1 MWIVRLA
8 LRRPYTFAVFALL
21 LLILGPLSILNT
33 PVDIFPN
40 IDIPVVSIVWQYQG
54 LSAVDLASRIVTI
67 TERTLTTTVDNIEH
81 IESQTLDGVSVEKVY
96 FQPHVNIATAIGQ
109 ITAISQ
115 TQLRMLPV
123 GTTPPLVIVYTASSV
138 PILQLGL
145 SGEGLSE
152 QQLNDFGLNFIRTQL
167 ATVEGASSP
176 FPYGGKQR
184 EVMVDLNLQALQA
197 RGLSPNDVV
206 NAIGVQN
213 LVLPSGTIKVGTYE
227 YQLATNSAPTT
238 IQGLNDI
245 PIKSVNGAVVYVKD
259 VAHVRDGFP
268 PQTNI
273 VRVDGQ
279 RASLMTV
286 QKNGNVSTL
295 DIISHIRALL
305 PSIAASLPPQ
315 LRITPLSDQSIF
327 VRGAIGGVVR
337 EGIIAG
343 CLTGVMILVFLGSW
357 RSTLII
363 AVSIPLSILVSL
375 IVLSALGETINIMT
389 LGGLALAV
397 GILVDDA
404 TVEIENI
411 NRNLEEGKEVEQAIL
426 DGAAQIAIP
435 AFVSTLS
442 ICIVFVPMFFMGG
455 VAKFLFVPLAEAVIF
470 AMLASYFLSRTVVP
484 TMAKFL
490 LQEHDPASEQQ
501 KHKSRN
507 PFIRAQL
514 AFEYRFEQLRTFYF
528 RVLQLAIG
536 HSAVF
541 LILFFVFTIGSF
553 ALLYPWLG
561 QDFFPSVDAGSF
573 KLHVRAPTGTRI
585 EETARLCDQVDTAIR
600 REIPKQEVVS
610 IIDNI
615 GIPFSG
621 INLSYTSSGVVSAA
635 DADITVQ
642 LTEKHHPTDD
652 YVQDL
657 RAKLND
663 EFPGTTFYTL
673 PVDMVTQILNFGLP
687 APIDIQVIGNNL
699 QGNRE
704 FIDRLLKD
712 ISYVP
717 GTADLRI
724 QQPFN
729 TPHFLVNVDRTKAQ
743 AIGLSQRDVA
753 GSLLASTAGSYQTAP
768 TFWLD
773 PRNGVSYNVS
783 AQTPQYDLQSLVDLE
798 NIPVTAPGSAAVTVS
813 PSPFLSVGAAS
824 LTPVGTGATPSIA
837 SGVAP
842 IQILGNLSN
851 IVRGAEPT
859 TVSHYNI
866 APALDIYGNVVNSDL
881 RSVSEK
887 IAKIVAQHRKELPR
901 GSQII
906 IRGQVETMN
915 SSFIGLTSGLAFSI
929 LLVYL
934 LIVVNFQSWLDPFM
948 IIAALPAALC
958 GIVWMLFITGTHISV
973 PALTGSI
980 MTMGVATANSI
991 LVISFAREQM
1001 EENVGDA
1008 RAAALQAGYTRF
1020 RPVLMTA
1027 LAMIIGMVPMALG
1040 LGDGGEQNA
1049 PLGRAVIG
1057 GLLLATAATLF
1068 FVPTLFSVIHGW
1080 LANRRRRTAAV
1091 AAPTDLED

>member
-21 LLILGPLSILNT
+21 LLIIGPLSILNT
-33 PVDIFPN
+33 PTDIFPN
-40 IDIPVVSIVWQYQG
+40 IDIPVVSIVWQYSG
-54 LSAVDLASRIVTI
+54 LSAVDMANRIITI
-67 TERTLTTTVDNIEH
+67 TERTLTTTVDNIDH
-81 IESQTLDGVSVEKVY
+81 IESQSLDGVGVVKVY
-96 FQPHVNIATAIGQ
+96 FQPKVTLATAIAQ
-109 ITAISQ
+109 ITAVSQ
-115 TQLRMLPV
+115 TQLRMLPT
-123 GTTPPLVIVYTASSV
+123 GTTPPLVITYTASSV

-145 SGEGLSE
+145 SGQGLSE
-152 QQLNDFGLNFIRTQL
+152 QQLNDYGLNFIRTQF
-167 ATVEGASSP
+167 ATVEGAESP
-176 FPYGGKQR
+176 YPYGGKQR
-184 EVMVDLNLQALQA
+184 QVQVDLDLKALQA

-206 NAIGVQN
+206 NAIAAQN
-213 LVLPSGTIKVGTYE
+213 LILPSGTMKVGSFE
-227 YQLATNSAPTT
+227 YQLATNSAPST
-238 IQGLNDI
+238 IAGLNDL
-245 PIKSVNGAVVYVKD
+245 PIKSVNGAVIYVHD

-286 QKNGNVSTL
+286 LKNGDVSTL
-295 DIISHIRALL
+295 DIISRIRALL
-305 PSIAASLPPQ
+305 PLIAQQLPPE

-327 VRGAIGGVVR
+327 VRGAINGVVR

-375 IVLSALGETINIMT
+375 IVLGALGETINIMT

-455 VAKFLFVPLAEAVIF
+455 VAKYLFVPLAEAVIF

-490 LQEHDPASEQQ
+490 LQEHDPEAEKQ
-501 KHKSRN
+501 KHHSRN
-507 PFIRAQL
+507 PLVRAQL
-514 AFEYRFEQLRTFYF
+514 AFEYRFEQLRVLYF
-528 RVLQLAIG
+528 RLLQLSIA
-536 HSAVF
+536 HSTIF
-541 LILFFVFTIGSF
+541 LILFFAFTIGSF

-561 QDFFPSVDAGSF
+561 QDFFPTVDAGQF
-573 KLHVRAPTGTRI
+573 KLHLRAPTGTRI
-585 EETARLCDQVDTAIR
+585 EETARLCDEVDNSIR
-600 REIPKQEVVS
+600 EEIPKAELVS

-615 GIPFSG
+615 GIPYSG
-621 INLSYTSSGVVSAA
+621 LNLSYTSTGVVGAS
-635 DADITVQ
+635 DADITVA
-642 LTEKHHPTDD
+642 LSEKHHPTDE
-652 YVQDL
+652 YVQHL
-657 RAKLND
+657 RAKLNQQ
-663 EFPGTTFYTL
+663 FPGTIFYTL

-687 APIDIQVIGNNL
+687 APIDIQVIGNNVA
-699 QGNRE
+699 GNRV
-704 FIDRLLKD
+704 FINNLLKD

-717 GTADLRI
+717 GTADLHI

-729 TPHFLVNVDRTKAQ
+729 NPHLVVDVDRSKAQ
-743 AIGLSQRDVA
+743 DIGLSQRDVA
-753 GSLLASTAGSYQTAP
+753 GSLLVASSGSFQTTP
-768 TFWLD
+768 TFWLN
-773 PRNGVSYNVS
+773 PQNGVSYNIA
-783 AQTPQYDLQSLVDLE
+783 AQSPQYALQSLNDLA
-798 NIPVTAPGSAAVTVS
+798 NIPLTAASAAASVT
-813 PSPFLSVGAAS
+813 PSPFVSVGASS
-824 LTPVGTGATPSIA
+824 LTPVGTGAAPVA
-837 SGVAP
+837 AGGVKP
-842 IQILGNLSN
+842 VQILGNVSR
-851 IVRGAEPT
+851 IVRGAEQA

-866 APALDIYGNVVNSDL
+866 APVLDIYGNVVNSDL
-881 RSVSEK
+881 RSVSDK
-887 IAKIVAQHRKELPR
+887 IAAIIAQHKKELPR
-901 GSQII
+901 GSQVVM
-906 IRGQVETMN
+906 RGQVQTMN

-934 LIVVNFQSWLDPFM
+934 LIVINFQSWLDPFM

-958 GIVWMLFITGTHISV
+958 GIVWMLFLTGTHISV

-1001 EENVGDA
+1001 EENVGNA
-1008 RAAALQAGYTRF
+1008 QAAALSAGYTRF

-1057 GLLLATAATLF
+1057 GLLFATAATLF
-1068 FVPTLFSVIHGW
+1068 FVPTFFSVIHGW
-1080 LANRRRRTAAV
+1080 LGRRNRAAANAV
-1091 AAPTDLED
+1091 PADLED